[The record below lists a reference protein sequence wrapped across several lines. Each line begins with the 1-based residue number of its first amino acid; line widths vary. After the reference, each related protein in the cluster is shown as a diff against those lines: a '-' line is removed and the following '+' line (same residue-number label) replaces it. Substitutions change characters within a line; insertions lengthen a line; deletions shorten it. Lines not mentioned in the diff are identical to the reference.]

1 MIHLNELPLDFEPR
15 NEILSK
21 LSAHGRGLENLM
33 LMSEFDTA
41 FLCGALKTF
50 RPKKIL
56 EVGVAAGGST
66 AIILQALE
74 EIGAT
79 YEMHSIDLAERQ
91 VHFRNEPTGFLA
103 TLAKERVFGKMS
115 GTHKFHIGKIL
126 PQIIDEIGSGIDF
139 VFLDTMHSLPGE
151 VLDFL
156 TVLPYLADNAVVV
169 LHDVSLHH
177 YSDNFKNTSGT
188 FQPFGSPCNIATG
201 VLFGAVTAEKFLNF
215 QPDEELFRYPN
226 IAAFKVNEQTAA
238 NIENVFLSLILRWNY
253 FPDEQVKIYRQ
264 HYRRFYSD
272 ALVEI
277 FQDAVDM
284 NAYNF
289 ALANRK

>member
-1 MIHLNELPLDFEPR
+1 MIHLNAIPLDYEPR
-15 NEILSK
+15 RKIISK
-21 LSAHGRGLENLM
+21 LSMQNTWNDVFVLM
-33 LMSEFDTA
+33 TEFDTA

-66 AIILQALE
+66 AIILQTLE
-74 EIGAT
+74 EIGEA
-79 YEMHSIDLAERQ
+79 YEMHSVDLNPNFLFEGYTDRP
-91 VHFRNEPTGFLA
+91 VGFV
-103 TLAKERVFGKMS
+103 TTYAKEKFFGKMS

-139 VFLDTMHSLPGE
+139 VIIDTVHRLPGE
-151 VLDFL
+151 VLDFIAA
-156 TVLPYLADNAVVV
+156 LPYLADNAVVV
-169 LHDVSLHH
+169 LHDVSLHQ
-177 YSDNFKNTSGT
+177 SEAAEEN
-188 FQPFGSPCNIATG
+188 ATG
-201 VLFGAVTAEKFLNF
+201 VLFGAVTAEKFLSF
-215 QPDEELFRYPN
+215 QPDEYLFRYPN

-253 FPDEQVKIYRQ
+253 FPDEQIKIYRQ

-277 FQDAVDM
+277 FQDAIDM

-289 ALANRK
+289 ATAQNK

>member
-1 MIHLNELPLDFEPR
+1 MIHLNAIPYDFEPR
-15 NEILSK
+15 RKILPQ
-21 LSAHGRGLENLM
+21 LPEYIDPRGERHPEM
-33 LMSEFDTA
+33 TEFESA

-50 RPKKIL
+50 RSKKIL
-56 EVGVAAGGST
+56 EVGVASGGST

-74 EIGAT
+74 EIGAP
-79 YEMHSIDLAERQ
+79 YEMHSIDISPT
-91 VHFRNEPTGFLA
+91 VYCDNSKPTGFLG
-103 TLAKERVFGKMS
+103 TFAKEKIFGNLR

-126 PQIIDEIGSGIDF
+126 PQVLDEIGGGIDF
-139 VFLDTMHSLPGE
+139 VILDTVHMLPGE

-156 TVLPYLADNAVVV
+156 AVLPYLADNAFIV
-169 LHDVSLHH
+169 LHDVALNQ
-177 YSDNFKNTSGT
+177 YKAQQYPNLYATS
-188 FQPFGSPCNIATG
+188 
-201 VLFGAVTAEKFLNF
+201 VLLSAVTAEKFLNF

-226 IAAFKVNEQTAA
+226 IAAFRINEQTTG
-238 NIENVFLSLILRWNY
+238 NIENVFLTLIPRWY
-253 FPDEQVKIYRQ
+253 YWLGDTLAVYRR

-289 ALANRK
+289 ALAQKK

>member
-1 MIHLNELPLDFEPR
+1 MIHLNEIPLDFEPR
-15 NEILSK
+15 KKIISK
-21 LSAHGRGLENLM
+21 LSMQNMWNDIFVLM
-33 LMSEFDTA
+33 NEFDLA
-41 FLCGALKTF
+41 FLCGALKIF

-66 AIILQALE
+66 AIILQTFE
-74 EIGAT
+74 EIGAP
-79 YEMHSIDLAERQ
+79 YEMHSVDLSPDFLFEGYDDKP
-91 VHFRNEPTGFLA
+91 VGFVA
-103 TLAKERVFGKMS
+103 DFAKEKIFGNLH
-115 GTHKFHIGKIL
+115 GTHKFHVGKIL
-126 PQIIDEIGSGIDF
+126 PQVIDEIGGGIDF
-139 VFLDTMHSLPGE
+139 VILDTTHYLPGE

-156 TVLPYLADNAVVV
+156 AALPYLTDNAVIV

-177 YSDNFKNTSGT
+177 YGAAEEN
-188 FQPFGSPCNIATG
+188 ATG

-226 IAAFKVNEQTAA
+226 IAAFKINEQTAA

-253 FPDEQVKIYRQ
+253 FPKALLGIYRQ

-277 FQDAVDM
+277 FQEAVDM

-289 ALANRK
+289 ATAQKK